1 MASEPHHMVSDIALH
16 FSQKIPKKDLNL
28 ILDNLLQSGYLD
40 FNNVT
45 NGNVANGGINAKFS
59 NEVRNDEF
67 LNPLSTI
74 KKLWL
79 SNVNRVL
86 IGNLNIIS
94 LPKKFSQLKEIVL
107 KREDILVLTET
118 KEDDFFSKFIVFS

>member
-1 MASEPHHMVSDIALH
+1 MASEAPHMVSDIALN

-28 ILDNLLQSGYLD
+28 NFDNLLKSGSLD

-59 NEVRNDEF
+59 NEVRHDEF

-79 SNVNRVL
+79 SNVNRVV

-94 LPKKFSQLKEIVL
+94 LPNKFSQLKEFVL
-107 KREDILVLTET
+107 KHEDILVLTER
-118 KEDDFFSKFIVFS
+118 KVDGFFPNS

>member
-28 ILDNLLQSGYLD
+28 ILDNLLQSGSLD
-40 FNNVT
+40 FNNVK